1 MVEKDDIWITKDD
14 YLNVYIIGYENQGES
29 IIISIGDKFIG
40 VIDCYKVNNLF
51 ETKRI
56 LKEYGVPLDFVCW
69 THVDWD
75 HTYGLSELREFINNS
90 TAFIIPEGYTATEV
104 RSMFLDSNNYKHKEY
119 KKIYDTLDD
128 ISPDNFISANNNT
141 EIYNFKF
148 KYEEAEYDFLM
159 KSFAPLSKIVRSLG
173 SKNLKDTILG
183 LKSKDDFGREW
194 YEGYNRFN
202 NLFSV
207 GLEIT
212 LKLKFEDIRVCLTG
226 DLDNETIDNMNPK
239 AINRIFTRNTILKI
253 PHHGSNNANKLIDFN
268 YDKSIAFDYAV
279 STSFKSAGLP
289 NSSILE
295 KYNRYGNVYRTDKEN
310 CNKYGIVKYT
320 YPIVNFQ
327 NKKDLPKELELF
339 GDAGKV
345 MSHQKA
351 HQRVITK

>member
-1 MVEKDDIWITKDD
+1 MVEKDNILITQDD

-29 IIISIGDKFIG
+29 IIVSVGDKFIG
-40 VIDCYKVNNLF
+40 VIDCFKVNNLF

-56 LKEYGVPLDFVCW
+56 LKEYKLPLDFVCW

-75 HTYGLSELREFINNS
+75 HTYGLSELREFINAN
-90 TAFIIPEGYTATEV
+90 TVFIVPEGYSSTEV
-104 RSMFLDSNNYKHKEY
+104 RRMFLDSKNYKHEEY
-119 KKIYDTLDD
+119 KKIYDLLDD

-148 KYEEAEYDFLM
+148 NFEDDEYDFLI
-159 KSFAPLSKIVRSLG
+159 KSFAPLSKIVRDIG
-173 SKNLKDTILG
+173 KKNLKYTILN
-183 LKSKDDFGREW
+183 LESKENFGREW

-202 NLFSV
+202 NLFSL

-212 LKLKFEDIRVCLTG
+212 LKLKSEDIRICLTG
-226 DLDNETIDNMNPK
+226 DLDNETIEKMNPK
-239 AINRIFTRNTILKI
+239 AINRIFRRNTILKI

-268 YDKSIAFDYAV
+268 YDKGIVFDYAI

-295 KYNRYGNVYRTDKEN
+295 KYKRYGKVYRTDKQS

-320 YPIVNFQ
+320 YPIVDFA
-327 NKKDLPKELELF
+327 NKKDLPRELELF
-339 GDAGKV
+339 GDAGEA
-345 MSHQKA
+345 M
-351 HQRVITK
+351 